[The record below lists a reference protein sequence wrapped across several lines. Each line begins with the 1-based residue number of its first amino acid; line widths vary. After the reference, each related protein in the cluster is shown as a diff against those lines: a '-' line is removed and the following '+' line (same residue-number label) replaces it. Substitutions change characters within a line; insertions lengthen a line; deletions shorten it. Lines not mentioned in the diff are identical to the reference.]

1 MTRKKVMLTANAD
14 CKLKELG
21 ARIKRARLRRNM
33 SAESLSE
40 KAGIGES
47 TFYAIERGKPTV
59 SIGAYVA
66 VLIVLGIDGDIDT
79 IAIDEDAKK
88 QLYEQNI
95 VKRKR
100 ASRART
106 E

>member
-1 MTRKKVMLTANAD
+1 MERKKGMLTASGN
-14 CKLKELG
+14 CKLKQLG

-33 SAESLSE
+33 SVESLSE

-47 TFYAIERGKPTV
+47 TFYAIERGASTV

-66 VLIVLGIDGDIDT
+66 VLIVLGIDSDIDT
-79 IAIDEDAKK
+79 IAMDEDAKK
-88 QLYEQNI
+88 QLYEQNL

-100 ASRART
+100 ASRPRT

>member
-1 MTRKKVMLTANAD
+1 MARKKVMLTTSEN

-47 TFYAIERGKPTV
+47 TFYAIERGEPTV

-66 VLIVLGIDGDIDT
+66 VLIVLGIDSDIDT
-79 IAIDEDAKK
+79 IAIDEEAKK
-88 QLYEQNI
+88 QLYEHNL

-100 ASRART
+100 ASRPRT

>member
-1 MTRKKVMLTANAD
+1 MRRKKIMLTVSAD

-21 ARIKRARLRRNM
+21 ARIKSARLRRNI
-33 SAESLSE
+33 SIERLSE

-47 TFYAIERGKPTV
+47 TFYAIERGEHTV

-66 VLIVLGIDGDIDT
+66 VLIVLGIDSDIDM

-88 QLYEQNI
+88 QLFEKNL
-95 VKRKR
+95 VRRKR
-100 ASRART
+100 ASRLRK

>member
-1 MTRKKVMLTANAD
+1 MERKKVMLTVSAD

-33 SAESLSE
+33 SVESLSE

-47 TFYAIERGKPTV
+47 TFYAIERGVPTV

-66 VLIVLGIDGDIDT
+66 VLIVLGIDSDIDT

-88 QLYEQNI
+88 QLYEQNL

-100 ASRART
+100 ASRPRT